1 MTTLY
6 KNNIPYSTGNAAV
19 VKWADEQALGSVL
32 SASID
37 KIREG
42 HWDLT
47 VNSAVV
53 RSFAGAPSAMTALY
67 ELFIDGGGG
76 PAAFD
81 SFTVTVSPVIDMTG
95 VTISD
100 DTVTISGHVWEDYS
114 GQPQVVFLDDD
125 NRELARI
132 NVSGIE
138 SVSIPANT
146 ERMLFGSS
154 GAVPVFFSSLE
165 IPVYVFTADRRPMF
179 VSAYASQK
187 MKPGP
192 AGTANA
198 VGETW
203 GQNTMNYRKCPVAGS
218 PDSAFTST
226 ATNGPLAW
234 SGNNHTQTDGPL
246 DVGFERITYS
256 FISGWSCLSEFN
268 GQPLDGVAGR
278 SGAPMPHY
286 PSNAYGGLFA
296 TECQVATDDSNTP
309 PTYISQTPYTDT
321 GLQSGTKGDLK
332 RCWEETVAAA
342 KAKITAVGGTPE
354 VICYA
359 GYRPFYTDDTMLTLD
374 RNTIGYSK
382 QTDRGGWN
390 GTAGSPGYTPTPG
403 QTTPG
408 RPGYSNSD
416 AAFNDWWGYEL
427 NGLREMGFDG
437 IGLDTGAAM
446 WWNSAGMTGAAGT
459 EGNTQGTPR
468 LHDIFYS
475 YGMAAQVEAVNW
487 DGRGAT
493 TKPWGGADGTLDSNA
508 GEIYE
513 QGPCWGLAGTTV
525 GWVGR
530 TQDSHEILAWNGSSI
545 SPGDGT
551 LYASVYNRE
560 GLSGAQTQP
569 TTLGDPLLGGCAVPL
584 VGPTGKG
591 TEVHSVW
598 RWNNSIILT
607 LFQNFTWTAIKQI
620 IWDFHNAGFIV
631 SMGGATRS
639 PDHDTTDIEGTTVT
653 PKMFMDYLLSLYDGT
668 TSERPGA
675 NPPPPPAGT
684 PGVLAS
690 AIREYDEANPMQCLG
705 GNGWLLANASYT
717 TITGSGDI
725 LPVNNGTYT
734 RLRSSGAFASMDL
747 WCDFNFGTEA
757 ARDAFLALPEV
768 DTSTMIVRLTVTD
781 EFDNV
786 LSYGESEPF
795 AVNGTGVANPGSA
808 NLQMK
813 IDTDEWLQGVQP
825 SPGSGNTDWV
835 GKPEGW
841 KLGSGVKVELYDSST

>member
-1 MTTLY
+1 MATLY

-67 ELFIDGGGG
+67 ELFIDGGGAEG
-76 PAAFD
+76 AFA
-81 SFTVTVSPVIDMTG
+81 SFAVTVSPTLDMTS
-95 VTISD
+95 VTITD
-100 DTVTISGHVWEDYS
+100 DTVTISGHTWEDYS
-114 GQPQVVFLDDD
+114 GRPQVVFLDDD

-132 NVSGIE
+132 DVSGTE
-138 SVSIPANT
+138 TVSIPAST
-146 ERMLFGSS
+146 ERMIFGSA

-179 VSAYASQK
+179 ISAYASQK

-192 AGTANA
+192 ATNTNNQ
-198 VGETW
+198 GETW
-203 GQNTMNYRKCPVAGS
+203 GQNTPAYRKCPVAGS

-234 SGNNHTQTDGPL
+234 SSNNHTQTDGPL
-246 DVGFERITYS
+246 DVGFERLTYS
-256 FISGWSCLSEFN
+256 FISGWSCLSEYN
-268 GQPLDGVAGR
+268 GQPLDGEDGR

-286 PSNAYGGLFA
+286 PSNGYGGLFA
-296 TECQVATDDSNTP
+296 TECQVATDDTNTP
-309 PTYISQTPYTDT
+309 FTYISQTPFTDT
-321 GLQSGTKGDLK
+321 GIPSGTKGDLK
-332 RCWEETVAAA
+332 RCWEETIAAA
-342 KAKITAVGGTPE
+342 KAKITSVGGTPE
-354 VICYA
+354 IICYQ
-359 GYRPFYTDDTMLTLD
+359 GYRPFYTDDTMQTLD

-382 QTDRGGWN
+382 QTDRGGWD

-403 QTTPG
+403 QSTPG
-408 RPGYSNSD
+408 RLGYSNTD
-416 AAFNDWWGYEL
+416 EAFNDWWGYEL

-437 IGLDTGAAM
+437 VGLDTGAAM

-459 EGNTQGTPR
+459 EGSIPGSPR
-468 LHDIFYS
+468 LHDLFYS

-487 DGRGAT
+487 DGRAGVNGT
-493 TKPWGGADGTLDSNA
+493 TKPWGGADGTLDNNA

-530 TQDSHEILAWNGSSI
+530 TQDSHEVVAWNGTSVA
-545 SPGDGT
+545 PGDGT
-551 LYASVYNRE
+551 LYASVYNRA
-560 GLSGAQTQP
+560 GLTGGNTENA
-569 TTLGDPLLGGCAVPL
+569 TLGDPILGGCPIPL

-598 RWNNSIILT
+598 RWNNAIILT

-620 IWDFHNAGFIV
+620 IYDFHSAGFIV

-639 PDHDTTDIEGTTVT
+639 PEHDTTDKDGNPVT
-653 PKMFMDYLLSLYDGT
+653 PKDFMEYLLELADGT
-668 TSERPGA
+668 ITQRPGA
-675 NPPPPPAGT
+675 DPPPPPAGT
-684 PGVLAS
+684 PGLLAS
-690 AIREYDEANPMQCLG
+690 SVREANAPLDMQTSG
-705 GNGWLLANASYT
+705 NNGWILANSSYT
-717 TITGSGDI
+717 SITGSSDI

-734 RLRSSGAFASMDL
+734 RLRSAGTNV
-747 WCDFNFGTEA
+747 WCDFNFGSET
-757 ARDAFLALPEV
+757 ARDAFLNLAEV
-768 DTSTMIVRLTVTD
+768 DTSTMIARLTVED
-781 EFDNV
+781 ANGNV
-786 LSYGESEPF
+786 LAYGESSPF
-795 AVNGTGVANPGSA
+795 DTAGVANAGSA
-808 NLQMK
+808 NLQVK
-813 IDTDEWLQGVQP
+813 IENTQWLQGSVP
-825 SPGSGNTDWV
+825 TPGTDNTNWV

-841 KLGSGVKVELYDSST
+841 LLSSGYKVELFDSSF